1 MIRTRRN
8 LNQHSRIDR
17 FQIQS
22 LAVTPNHLN
31 QLFRQK
37 KSPVSKHKNF
47 KRSVHGA
54 NTFIV
59 FIGAQ
64 LLVEDVTLLVEKVVL
79 LVEAS

>member
-1 MIRTRRN
+1 M
-8 LNQHSRIDR
+8 NQHSRINR

-47 KRSVHGA
+47 TRSVHGA

-59 FIGAQ
+59 FVGAQ